1 MNEIFVAVGVLLVV
15 ALVLSALYRKED
27 AKKQD
32 IARKLLSVENSL
44 YRSRNFAHMSQI
56 TQNGVADRHAYIQMI
71 NDETT
76 GALKTVR
83 QLKKDVYGA

>member
-1 MNEIFVAVGVLLVV
+1 MNEIFVVFGVLLVV
-15 ALVLSALYRKED
+15 ALVLSSLYRKSD
-27 AKKQD
+27 AKNQD

-44 YRSRNFAHMSQI
+44 TRSRNYLEMSKM
-56 TQNGVADRHAYIQMI
+56 TPHGEADRASYIRMI

-76 GALKTVR
+76 DALKAVR